1 MKQNWQQPVA
11 GCCHFSLILF
21 AESCDFLKLSL
32 HLHITY
38 KLRRMQKYSIELV
51 EEHDA
56 VNFYSIVI
64 EGKELTE
71 LESFFD
77 EFPIGCEYDREM
89 DVIRFFQR

>member
-1 MKQNWQQPVA
+1 
-11 GCCHFSLILF
+11 
-21 AESCDFLKLSL
+21 
-32 HLHITY
+32 
-38 KLRRMQKYSIELV
+38 MQKYSIELV